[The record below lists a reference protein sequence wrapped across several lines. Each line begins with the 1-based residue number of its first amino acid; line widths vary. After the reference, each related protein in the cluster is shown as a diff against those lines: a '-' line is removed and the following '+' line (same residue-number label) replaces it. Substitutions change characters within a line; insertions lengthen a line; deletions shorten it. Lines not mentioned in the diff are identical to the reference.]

1 MGVWKATPRDFYI
14 TVAGIRGPFD
24 RASTVETS
32 SNARRYRDGG
42 QREADVLLDPA
53 EHGDLTVTRAWGLT
67 RPDLSLSKTLRAR
80 LLTGGWRTTIT
91 KQPLKNGVR
100 AGAPIIYT
108 GQLRSVTDA
117 EADSNG
123 GSDPSTLV
131 LVFAIL
137 RIK

>member
-24 RASTVETS
+24 RCSPVETS
-32 SNARRYRDGG
+32 SNVRRYRDGG
-42 QREADVLLDPA
+42 QREADTLADPS
-53 EHGDLTVTRAWGLT
+53 EHGDVTVTRAWGLT
-67 RPDLSLSKTLRAR
+67 RPDMQLSKTLRGR
-80 LLTGGWRTTIT
+80 VGNWTTTIN

-100 AGAPIIYT
+100 SGPPIVYT
-108 GQLRSVTDA
+108 GLLRSVTDG

-131 LVFAIL
+131 LVFSVK